1 MGIALMFMILA
12 SVAPYLFYLLNKK
25 WLAGVQTVLV
35 LGMWVYAINTHLI
48 GIDPG
53 MLSLTW
59 MSFYLSFI
67 LAEVAW
73 VMFIIREVKSSEKT
87 SLSY

>member
-1 MGIALMFMILA
+1 M
-12 SVAPYLFYLLNKK
+12 
-25 WLAGVQTVLV
+25 QTVLV

-73 VMFIIREVKSSEKT
+73 VMFIIREVKSSEKNFFKLLKGEYRIKK
-87 SLSY
+87 SSSQIY